1 MPHPTPTPHLARHDN
16 LNEARDERYAVQIRS
31 AAEISLALAR
41 LDYLNTRLGK
51 LDLED
56 SLDAWPHSLIET
68 EVLEEVARYAA
79 YGSAVHLYTMGAAN
93 EAAFL
98 RRRARG
104 LVVDA
109 FGWVH

>member
-1 MPHPTPTPHLARHDN
+1 MSHPTPHVARHDY
-16 LNEARDERYAVQIRS
+16 LTEANDERYAAQIRF
-31 AAEISLALAR
+31 AAEISLGLAR
-41 LDYLNTRLGK
+41 KDHLFARLGK
-51 LDLED
+51 LDLTYQ
-56 SLDAWPHSLIET
+56 LDAWPHSLIET